1 MLALLTDRKSGE
13 VSTYDVPAPELRPGG
28 LLVRTQYSA
37 ISAGTERATLE
48 LSSKSLLSKIKA
60 RPDLVKQVLE
70 YARRNGVKA
79 AYEKVH
85 VKLDTL
91 TTLGYS
97 CAGEVISVGEGV
109 HEFRAGDRVACG
121 GGTYAN
127 HAEINF
133 VPRNLAVHIPSQVS
147 TVAASLTTIGAI
159 ALQGFRQANLC
170 IGESVAVIGAGL
182 VGVLT
187 IQIARAAGCRV
198 VAIDLSPQRVKRAAE
213 FGAHLAVAADDPMLA
228 SSIKE
233 FSRY

>member
-1 MLALLTDRKSGE
+1 M
-13 VSTYDVPAPELRPGG
+13 RPGG

-48 LSSKSLLSKIKA
+48 LSSKSLLAKMKA
-60 RPDLVKQVLE
+60 RPDLVKQVIE
-70 YARRNGVKA
+70 YALQNGVKA
-79 AYEKVH
+79 AYDKVH
-85 VKLDTL
+85 AKLDTL

-97 CAGEVISVGEGV
+97 CAGEVISVGEGA

-147 TVAASLTTIGAI
+147 TMAASLTTIGAI

-198 VAIDLSPQRVKRAAE
+198 VAIDLSPQRVERAAG
-213 FGAHLAVAADDPMLA
+213 FGAHLAIAADDPALV

-233 FSRY
+233 FSRYGVDAARSDRLRRAG